1 MTEAAAKNAPAKGVR
16 MNKTQKKKEQR
27 RTRFFGIPLIMPY
40 IRPYVPTVSFMI
52 FLGILS
58 SLADTIYPLF
68 NSWALDHFVAEK
80 TLDGL
85 PVFLLLYI
93 LLMILQELDNYYCL
107 YQCGKVEVE
116 IDRDLRNAVFSHL
129 QTLSFSYF
137 NQNSVGYIHARTMS
151 DTERIGE
158 LMAWRMMDVVWNVS
172 YIICVTGVMLAV
184 NARLAMYVLIMVPAA
199 AVIILYFQKKIVEG
213 SRQVREIN
221 SRITGNFNEGI
232 TGIRSIKT
240 LRIEDVMKKGFE
252 EETDRM
258 KKTAVRTAR
267 HSALLASMITFL
279 SSMALALVLWR
290 GGALT
295 IEGVIRIGTLS
306 VFMSYAVGMLEPV
319 QGIITSLS
327 ALISIQVNIERFTG
341 LLAEESDVQDTPE
354 VIEKYGDHFH
364 AKRENWEPLYGDV
377 EFDDVSFM
385 YPDGNE
391 MVLEHFSLKV
401 PQGTNIAIVGETG
414 AGKSTLVNLACRFYE
429 PTEGRVLIDGRDVR
443 ERSQLW
449 LHSNIGYVLQ
459 TPYLFS
465 GSVRDNLRYGKPDA
479 TDEQIREALH
489 TASADFVLDR
499 MEQGLDSDVG
509 EGGGMLSTGEKQLLS
524 IARAILADPRILVL
538 DEATSSVDT
547 VTERAIQDAIAAV
560 IRGRTSFVIA
570 HRLSTIVGAD
580 VILAVQDGKILEKGT
595 HRELMMQKGYYYQL
609 FTRQYEESVWSMPG
623 Q

>member
-1 MTEAAAKNAPAKGVR
+1 MQE
-16 MNKTQKKKEQR
+16 TQKKKTGQG
-27 RTRFFGIPLIMPY
+27 RTRFFGIPLIMPF
-40 IRPYVPTVSFMI
+40 IRPYVPRVLFMI

-68 NSWALDHFVAEK
+68 NSWALDHFVAER

-85 PVFLLLYI
+85 PVFLTLYI
-93 LLMILQELDNYYCL
+93 LLMVLQEADNYYCL

-116 IDRDLRNAVFSHL
+116 IDRDLRNAAFAHL

-172 YIICVTGVMLAV
+172 YIVCVTGVMLAV
-184 NARLAMYVLIMVPAA
+184 NVRLALYVLVMVPAA
-199 AVIILYFQKKIVEG
+199 AVIIMYFQKKIVAG
-213 SRQVREIN
+213 SRRVREIN

-240 LRIEDVMKKGFE
+240 LRIEEVMKKGFE
-252 EETDRM
+252 EETEDMHR
-258 KKTAVRTAR
+258 TAVRTAR
-267 HSALLASMITFL
+267 HGALLTSMITFL

-295 IEGVIRIGTLS
+295 MEGVIRIGTLS

-341 LLAEESDVQDTPE
+341 LLEEESDVQDTAE

-364 AKRENWEPLYGDV
+364 AKRENWEPLRGDV
-377 EFDDVSFM
+377 EFEDVSFM

-391 MVLEHFSLKV
+391 LVLEHFSLKV

-429 PTEGRVLIDGRDVR
+429 PTQGRVLIDGRDVR

-449 LHSNIGYVLQ
+449 LHSSIGYVLQ

-465 GSVRDNLRYGKPDA
+465 GSVRDNLRYGRPDA

-489 TASADFVLDR
+489 MASADFVVER
-499 MEQGLDSDVG
+499 MEKGLDSDVG
-509 EGGGMLSTGEKQLLS
+509 EGGSMLSTGEKQLLS

-580 VILAVQDGKILEKGT
+580 VILAVRDGRILEKGT
-595 HRELMMQKGYYYQL
+595 HRELMQQKGYYYQL
-609 FTRQYEESVWSMPG
+609 FTRQYEESVWEGS
-623 Q
+623 

>member
-1 MTEAAAKNAPAKGVR
+1 MEKE
-16 MNKTQKKKEQR
+16 KTLGEERK
-27 RTRFFGIPLIMPY
+27 RTRFFGVPLIMPFV
-40 IRPYVPTVSFMI
+40 RPYLPTILWMI

-58 SLADTIYPLF
+58 SLADSIYPLF
-68 NSWALDHFVAEK
+68 NSWALDHFVAER
-80 TLDGL
+80 TLEGL
-85 PVFLLLYI
+85 PVFLFLYI

-107 YQCGKVEVE
+107 YQCGRVEVA
-116 IDRDLRNAVFSHL
+116 IDKDLRNAAFAHL

-158 LMAWRMMDVVWNVS
+158 LMAWRMMDVVWNAS
-172 YIICVTGVMLAV
+172 YIVCVTGVMLAV
-184 NARLAMYVLIMVPAA
+184 NVRLALYVLVMVPAA
-199 AVIILYFQKKIVEG
+199 AVLILYFQKKIVLG

-221 SRITGNFNEGI
+221 SKITGNFNEGI

-240 LRIEDVMKKGFE
+240 LRVEDVMVRGFE
-252 EETDRM
+252 EETENMRS
-258 KKTAVRTAR
+258 TAVRVAR
-267 HSALLASMITFL
+267 HSAVLTSLITFL

-295 IEGVIRIGTLS
+295 MEGVIRVGTLS
-306 VFMSYAVGMLEPV
+306 VFMSYAVGMLEPI
-319 QGIITSLS
+319 QQIITSLS

-341 LLAEESDVQDTPE
+341 LLGEVPDVVDTPD
-354 VIEKYGDHFH
+354 VVEKYGDNFH
-364 AKRENWEPLYGDV
+364 AKRENWEPLRGDV
-377 EFDDVSFM
+377 EFEDVSFQ

-391 MVLEHFSLKV
+391 MVLEHFDLKV
-401 PQGTNIAIVGETG
+401 PRGTNIAIVGETG

-429 PTEGRVLIDGRDVR
+429 PTKGRILIDGRDAR

-449 LHSNIGYVLQ
+449 LHSSIGYVLQ

-465 GSVRDNLRYGKPDA
+465 GTVRDNLRYGRPEA
-479 TDEQIREALH
+479 TDEEIRQALH
-489 TASADFVLDR
+489 TASADFVVDR
-499 MEQGLDSDVG
+499 LEKGLDSDVG
-509 EGGGMLSTGEKQLLS
+509 EGGSMLSTGEKQLLS

-580 VILAVQDGKILEKGT
+580 VILAVRDGKIIERGT
-595 HRELMMQKGYYYQL
+595 HRELMQQKGYYYQL
-609 FTRQYEESVWSMPG
+609 YTRQYEESVWA
-623 Q
+623 

>member
-1 MTEAAAKNAPAKGVR
+1 MQDK
-16 MNKTQKKKEQR
+16 QKKKTGQG
-27 RTRFFGIPLIMPY
+27 RTRFFGIPLIMPF
-40 IRPYVPTVSFMI
+40 IRPYVPRVMFMI

-68 NSWALDHFVAEK
+68 NSWALDHFVAER
-80 TLDGL
+80 TLEGL
-85 PVFLLLYI
+85 PVFLFLYI
-93 LLMILQELDNYYCL
+93 LLMILQEADNYYCL

-116 IDRDLRNAVFSHL
+116 IDRDLRNEAFAHL
-129 QTLSFSYF
+129 QTLSFSFF

-172 YIICVTGVMLAV
+172 YIVCVTGVMLAV
-184 NARLAMYVLIMVPAA
+184 NVRLALYVLAMVPAA
-199 AVIILYFQKKIVEG
+199 AVIILYYQKKIVAG
-213 SRQVREIN
+213 SRKVREIN

-240 LRIEDVMKKGFE
+240 LRIEEVMKKGFE
-252 EETDRM
+252 EETEGMRR
-258 KKTAVRTAR
+258 TAVRTAR
-267 HSALLASMITFL
+267 HGALLTSMITFL

-295 IEGVIRIGTLS
+295 MEGVIRIGTLS

-341 LLAEESDVQDTPE
+341 LLEEESDVQDTPE

-364 AKRENWEPLYGDV
+364 AKRENWEPLRGDV
-377 EFDDVSFM
+377 EFEDVSFM

-391 MVLEHFSLKV
+391 LVLEHFNLKV

-429 PTEGRVLIDGRDVR
+429 PTQGRVLIDGRDVR

-449 LHSNIGYVLQ
+449 LHSSIGYVLQ

-465 GSVRDNLRYGKPDA
+465 GSVRDNLRYGRPDA
-479 TDEQIREALH
+479 TDEQILEALH
-489 TASADFVLDR
+489 MASADFVVER
-499 MEQGLDSDVG
+499 MEKGLDSDVG
-509 EGGGMLSTGEKQLLS
+509 EGGSMLSTGEKQLLS

-547 VTERAIQDAIAAV
+547 MTERAIQDAIAAV

-580 VILAVQDGKILEKGT
+580 VILAVRDGRILEKGT
-595 HRELMMQKGYYYQL
+595 HRELMHQKGYYYQL
-609 FTRQYEESVWSMPG
+609 FTRQYEESVWAG
-623 Q
+623 A

>member
-1 MTEAAAKNAPAKGVR
+1 
-16 MNKTQKKKEQR
+16 MNNPQKKKEQR
-27 RTRFFGIPLIMPY
+27 RTPFFGVPLIMPY
-40 IRPYVPTVSFMI
+40 IRPYVPTVSLMI

-68 NSWALDHFVAEK
+68 NSWALDHFVAEG

-93 LLMILQELDNYYCL
+93 GFMVLQELDNYYCL

-116 IDRDLRNAVFSHL
+116 IDRDLRNAAFAHL

-172 YIICVTGVMLAV
+172 YIVYVTGVMLAV
-184 NARLAMYVLIMVPAA
+184 NARLAAYVLIMVPAA
-199 AVIILYFQKKIVEG
+199 VLIIMYFQKKIVAG

-232 TGIRSIKT
+232 TGVKSIKT
-240 LRIEDVMKKGFE
+240 LRIEDVMKRDFE
-252 EETDRM
+252 EETGRM
-258 KKTAVRTAR
+258 RRTAVRTAR
-267 HSALLASMITFL
+267 HSALLTSMITFL

-295 IEGVIRIGTLS
+295 MEGVIRIGTLS

-319 QGIITSLS
+319 QGIINSLS

-341 LLAEESDVQDTPE
+341 LLAEESDVKDSPQ

-377 EFDDVSFM
+377 EFEDVSFQ

-401 PQGTNIAIVGETG
+401 PRGTNIAIVGETG

-429 PTEGRVLIDGRDVR
+429 PTMGRVLIDGRDVR

-465 GSVRDNLRYGKPDA
+465 GSVRDNLRYGRPDA

-489 TASADFVLDR
+489 MASADFVVDR
-499 MEQGLDSDVG
+499 MEKGLDSDVG
-509 EGGGMLSTGEKQLLS
+509 EGGSMLSTGEKQLIS

-580 VILAVQDGKILEKGT
+580 VILAVQDGRILERGT
-595 HRELMMQKGYYYQL
+595 HRELMRQKGYYYQL
-609 FTRQYEESVWSMPG
+609 FTRQYEESVWAE
-623 Q
+623 

>member
-1 MTEAAAKNAPAKGVR
+1 MEKE
-16 MNKTQKKKEQR
+16 KTLGEERK
-27 RTRFFGIPLIMPY
+27 RTRFFGVPLIMPFV
-40 IRPYVPTVSFMI
+40 RPYLPTILWMI

-58 SLADTIYPLF
+58 SLADSIYPLF
-68 NSWALDHFVAEK
+68 NSWALDHFVAER
-80 TLDGL
+80 TLEGL
-85 PVFLLLYI
+85 PVFLFLYI

-107 YQCGKVEVE
+107 YQCGRVEVA
-116 IDRDLRNAVFSHL
+116 IDKDLRNAAFAHL

-158 LMAWRMMDVVWNVS
+158 LMAWRMMDVVWNAS
-172 YIICVTGVMLAV
+172 YIVCVTGVMLAV
-184 NARLAMYVLIMVPAA
+184 NVRLALYVLVMVPAA
-199 AVIILYFQKKIVEG
+199 AVLILYFQKKIVLG

-221 SRITGNFNEGI
+221 SKITGNFNEGI

-240 LRIEDVMKKGFE
+240 LRVEDVMVRGFE
-252 EETDRM
+252 EETENMRS
-258 KKTAVRTAR
+258 TAVRVVR
-267 HSALLASMITFL
+267 HSAVLTSLITFL

-295 IEGVIRIGTLS
+295 MEGVIRVGTLS
-306 VFMSYAVGMLEPV
+306 VFMSYAVGMLEPI
-319 QGIITSLS
+319 QQIITSLS

-341 LLAEESDVQDTPE
+341 LLGEVPDVVDTPD
-354 VIEKYGDHFH
+354 VVEKYGDNFH
-364 AKRENWEPLYGDV
+364 AKRENWEPLRGDV
-377 EFDDVSFM
+377 EFEDVSFQ

-391 MVLEHFSLKV
+391 MVLEHFDLKV
-401 PQGTNIAIVGETG
+401 PRGTNIAIVGETG

-429 PTEGRVLIDGRDVR
+429 PTKGRILIDGRDAR

-449 LHSNIGYVLQ
+449 LHSSIGYVLQ

-465 GSVRDNLRYGKPDA
+465 GTVRDNLRYGRPEA
-479 TDEQIREALH
+479 TDEEIRQALH
-489 TASADFVLDR
+489 TASADFVVDR
-499 MEQGLDSDVG
+499 LEKGLDSDVG
-509 EGGGMLSTGEKQLLS
+509 EGGSMLSTGEKQLLS

-580 VILAVQDGKILEKGT
+580 VILAVRDGKIIERGT
-595 HRELMMQKGYYYQL
+595 HRELMQQKGYYYQL
-609 FTRQYEESVWSMPG
+609 YTRQYEESVWA
-623 Q
+623 

>member
-1 MTEAAAKNAPAKGVR
+1 MQE
-16 MNKTQKKKEQR
+16 TQKKKTGQG
-27 RTRFFGIPLIMPY
+27 RTRFFGIPLIMPF
-40 IRPYVPTVSFMI
+40 IRPYVPRVLFMI

-68 NSWALDHFVAEK
+68 NSWALDHFVAER

-85 PVFLLLYI
+85 PVFLTLYI
-93 LLMILQELDNYYCL
+93 LLMVLQEADNYYCL

-116 IDRDLRNAVFSHL
+116 IDRDLRNAAFAHL

-172 YIICVTGVMLAV
+172 YIVCVTGVMLAV
-184 NARLAMYVLIMVPAA
+184 NVRLALYVLVMVPAA
-199 AVIILYFQKKIVEG
+199 AVIIMYFQKKIVAG
-213 SRQVREIN
+213 SRRVREIN

-240 LRIEDVMKKGFE
+240 LRIEEVMKKGFE
-252 EETDRM
+252 EETEDMHR
-258 KKTAVRTAR
+258 TAVRTAR
-267 HSALLASMITFL
+267 HGALLTSMITFL

-295 IEGVIRIGTLS
+295 MEGVIRIGTLS

-341 LLAEESDVQDTPE
+341 LLEEESDVQDTAE

-364 AKRENWEPLYGDV
+364 AKRENWEPLRGDV
-377 EFDDVSFM
+377 EFEDVSFM
-385 YPDGNE
+385 YPDVNE
-391 MVLEHFSLKV
+391 LVLEHFSLKV

-429 PTEGRVLIDGRDVR
+429 PTQGRVLIDGRDVR

-465 GSVRDNLRYGKPDA
+465 GSVRDNLRYGRPDA
-479 TDEQIREALH
+479 TDEQILEALH
-489 TASADFVLDR
+489 MASADFVVER
-499 MEQGLDSDVG
+499 MEKGLDSDVG
-509 EGGGMLSTGEKQLLS
+509 EGGSMLSTGEKQLLS

-580 VILAVQDGKILEKGT
+580 VILAVRDGRILEKGT
-595 HRELMMQKGYYYQL
+595 HRARRQQKGYYYQL
-609 FTRQYEESVWSMPG
+609 FTRQYEESVWAGS
-623 Q
+623 